1 MIVLLHPK
9 IDFPNPTLEAIQR
22 YKTIVHL
29 LFKVNILVTIPFKM
43 PRKSQNSTPWREKRR
58 GQAEGITNARRLS
71 KTNRE
76 RFRRQKKAAFRGA
89 NRLFVDG
96 LDTGRDRR
104 IYVLIMEKMKSGP
117 RYTTYDSHPKGEW
130 IPAAEEVVSRVNMK
144 WKRRRSQSL
153 ISIQA
158 KNWPRT
164 DTWDPSD
171 FGDSPK
177 ANDHGTK
184 AKTPQ
189 MICGQ
194 KTFRRTLI
202 IPRPPFLHL

>member
-1 MIVLLHPK
+1 
-9 IDFPNPTLEAIQR
+9 
-22 YKTIVHL
+22 
-29 LFKVNILVTIPFKM
+29 M

-58 GQAEGITNARRLS
+58 RQAEGITNARRLS

-130 IPAAEEVVSRVNMK
+130 IPAAEEV
-144 WKRRRSQSL
+144 
-153 ISIQA
+153 A

-189 MICGQ
+189 MISGQ